1 MAQKLIKLSI
11 NTVYLIGEDENGD
24 FVLEMKLE
32 LTKNLNLGQCL
43 LQSWKN
49 RNVAVMFICQFVNL
63 TFGA

>member
-11 NTVYLIGEDENGD
+11 NTVDLIGEDENGD

-49 RNVAVMFICQFVNL
+49 RNVSVMFIC
-63 TFGA
+63 